1 MAELASQAK
10 GGGSNKTNPRNSQKG
25 QRYSNN
31 MSNGQGGFKPNRPG
45 TYQQQQT
52 YQYRH
57 HYDNSS
63 NPKQTFKSSPDPPAP
78 NHANN
83 LPTHPVGFSKGTP
96 SPDISPDQTNIL
108 PSTEVNQAPVQL
120 PDPLDTDDQTPA
132 DPQQPSVVNNHTE
145 ESSTPPEEIFHPDD
159 NQAPSPLPNTDPQEA
174 DQSLETDAT
183 PNNPPNPP
191 EGRIDMSDP
200 QQVAQ
205 MQAMMNN
212 MYMSQ
217 MMMNPWMGMM
227 PWMPIYPYSGVPSYL
242 QAHPQA
248 PSQPYQYL
256 NPFPMPAHDKQ
267 SASDPPPKPDT
278 PSSIP
283 LQQTD
288 TFESDRD
295 PDTDQIVTELSEP
308 APPQDSSSVALS
320 DDPPLESCSPEPVVS
335 NMTQS
340 SSPSSSQNP
349 SKLSHSSLNDEPLKY
364 DPAPVYP
371 PELAHGTQLPSQ
383 ADMAMGQ
390 LGVAVGST
398 LANCTGFG
406 NWPNFSGPT
415 PVQQLM
421 RHKQIP
427 VQGAGPGIIS
437 SAVLQVQQTNQIGT
451 TFGPFSPV
459 VPLANPGPTTS
470 QTFAMGSAP
479 GAVPQGANS
488 ELHSAPKSTALS
500 SEASPQP
507 SGFDNNTT
515 AEPRN
520 QHGIVE
526 KESSSESYQS
536 NEDDLESHEQEPT
549 FIQLEIGGRSF
560 QVHAASFDNFP
571 ESKLYKII
579 HFTEP
584 GTQNLSGAYT
594 FDRDSN
600 MFEVILSFVRT
611 GRLDIPPYFNLKAI
625 EKEAEFFGM
634 RDYMFEQGK
643 QISPGSFFS
652 FKRTLTLDMELQ
664 PGNDRQ
670 FQCIAVLD
678 SADHLTFEDVVCEGF
693 CHLLMEAVDLTGIL
707 IGRKIIYDNQ
717 DPNAWK
723 GTQHSYEQKPVTVY
737 LILIRKP
744 SQPTSTTSCKA
755 KITYSTVFTFDTESH
770 LPGFYRR

>member
-1 MAELASQAK
+1 MADQFATQAK
-10 GGGSNKTNPRNSQKG
+10 GGGSNKTNTRSSQKG
-25 QRYSNN
+25 QRYPNN
-31 MSNGQGGFKPNRPG
+31 MPNGQGGFKPNRPG
-45 TYQQQQT
+45 TYQQQQQQQT
-52 YQYRH
+52 YQYRP
-57 HYDNSS
+57 HYNNSS
-63 NPKQTFKSSPDPPAP
+63 NPKQSFKSSANPPAP
-78 NHANN
+78 NHVNN
-83 LPTHPVGFSKGTP
+83 LPTHPVGFSKSTP
-96 SPDISPDQTNIL
+96 SPDIGTDQTNVL
-108 PSTEVNQAPVQL
+108 HSPEANQVPVQL
-120 PDPLDTDDQTPA
+120 PDPLDTDDQIV
-132 DPQQPSVVNNHTE
+132 PQQPSVVSNHTE
-145 ESSTPPEEIFHPDD
+145 ESSTPAEEAFHSVN
-159 NQAPSPLPNTDPQEA
+159 NQAPSPLPNTEPQET
-174 DQSLETDAT
+174 DQPSETDDT
-183 PNNPPNPP
+183 PNNPP
-191 EGRIDMSDP
+191 ETRIDLSDP
-200 QQVAQ
+200 QQIAQ
-205 MQAMMNN
+205 MQAMMSN

-227 PWMPIYPYSGVPSYL
+227 PWMPIYPYSGVPS
-242 QAHPQA
+242 
-248 PSQPYQYL
+248 QPYPGQYQ
-256 NPFPMPAHDKQ
+256 NMFPMSAHDKP
-267 SASDPPPKPDT
+267 SSSDPPPKPDT
-278 PSSIP
+278 PSSPP

-288 TFESDRD
+288 TFGSDRD
-295 PDTDQIVTELSEP
+295 PDTDQIVSELSEP
-308 APPQDSSSVALS
+308 VPPQDSSSVALS
-320 DDPPLESCSPEPVVS
+320 DDPPPESCSPEPIVS

-340 SSPSSSQNP
+340 SSPSSSQHP

-364 DPAPVYP
+364 DSAPTYP
-371 PELAHGTQLPSQ
+371 PELAHGAQLPSQ

-459 VPLANPGPTTS
+459 VSLANSASATN
-470 QTFAMGSAP
+470 QTFAMGSAS
-479 GAVPQGANS
+479 GAAPQGANS

-536 NEDDLESHEQEPT
+536 NEDDLESHEQEPA
-549 FIQLEIGGRSF
+549 FIQLEVGGRSF

-625 EKEAEFFGM
+625 EREAEFFGM
-634 RDYMFEQGK
+634 RDYMFEQGR

-717 DPNAWK
+717 DPNAWR

-744 SQPTSTTSCKA
+744 SSAQPANTTSCKA
-755 KITYSTVFTFDTESH
+755 NISYSTVFTFDTESH

>member
-1 MAELASQAK
+1 MADHFASQAK
-10 GGGSNKTNPRNSQKG
+10 GSGSNKTNPRNSQKG
-25 QRYSNN
+25 QRYPNS
-31 MSNGQGGFKPNRPG
+31 MANGQGGFKPTRSG
-45 TYQQQQT
+45 TFQQQQQQHT
-52 YQYRH
+52 YHYRPN
-57 HYDNSS
+57 YNS
-63 NPKQTFKSSPDPPAP
+63 KQTYKSSPNSAAP
-78 NHANN
+78 NHVNS
-83 LPTHPVGFSKGTP
+83 LPTHPVGFSKSTP
-96 SPDISPDQTNIL
+96 SPDIGTDQTNVL
-108 PSTEVNQAPVQL
+108 HSTESSQLPVQL
-120 PDPLDTDDQTPA
+120 PDPLDTDEETLVA
-132 DPQQPSVVNNHTE
+132 PQQPSVVNNHDE
-145 ESSTPPEEIFHPDD
+145 ENSAPAEETFHAVN
-159 NQAPSPLPNTDPQEA
+159 NQTPSPPPDTEPQETTQPL
-174 DQSLETDAT
+174 DTDTAN
-183 PNNPPNPP
+183 PNNPQNPS
-191 EGRIDMSDP
+191 EARIDLNDP
-200 QQVAQ
+200 QQMAQ

-212 MYMSQ
+212 LYMSQ

-227 PWMPIYPYSGVPSYL
+227 PWMPIYPYQGVPSYL

-248 PSQPYQYL
+248 QYP
-256 NPFPMPAHDKQ
+256 NTFPIPAHDKQ
-267 SASDPPPKPDT
+267 SDSDPPPKPDT

-283 LQQTD
+283 LQQAD
-288 TFESDRD
+288 TFGD
-295 PDTDQIVTELSEP
+295 PDTDQIVSETSEA

-320 DDPPLESCSPEPVVS
+320 DDPPPESCSPEPIAS
-335 NMTQS
+335 NVTQG
-340 SSPSSSQNP
+340 SSPSSSQHP
-349 SKLSHSSLNDEPLKY
+349 DKLSHSSLNEEPLKY
-364 DPAPVYP
+364 DSTPAYP

-427 VQGAGPGIIS
+427 VQGSGPGIIS
-437 SAVLQVQQTNQIGT
+437 SAVLQVQQTNQIGA

-459 VPLANPGPTTS
+459 VSLANPPPTTS

-479 GAVPQGANS
+479 GATPQGANS

-549 FIQLEIGGRSF
+549 FIQLEVGGRTF
-560 QVHAASFDNFP
+560 QVHAASFENFP
-571 ESKLYKII
+571 ESKLYKIF

-584 GTQNLSGAYT
+584 GSQNLGGAYT
-594 FDRDSN
+594 FDRDGN

-611 GRLDIPPYFNLKAI
+611 GRLDIPPYFSLKAI
-625 EKEAEFFGM
+625 EREAEFFGM

-678 SADHLTFEDVVCEGF
+678 SADHLTFEEVVCEGF

-744 SQPTSTTSCKA
+744 SGGQPANTTSCKA
-755 KITYSTVFTFDTESH
+755 NITYSTVLTFDTESH